1 MAKPYVLTRPLRLVN
16 AAGRV
21 ALRYGLGPPGAYL
34 LTVPGRR
41 SGRRYTTPVALIEEP
56 GRRYLVA
63 PYGEVGWVRNAR
75 DAGEVELRR
84 GRRQERL
91 RIHEVAPDEAG
102 PVLQTYVR
110 KNRIVRPYFD
120 ARHDGPVE
128 AFVAEAPRHPVFRLE
143 QI

>member
-1 MAKPYVLTRPLRLVN
+1 MARPYVLTRPLRLVN

-21 ALRYGLGPPGAYL
+21 ALRFGLAPPGAYL
-34 LTVPGRR
+34 LSVRGRR

-75 DAGEVELRR
+75 AAGEVELRR
-84 GRRQERL
+84 GGRHERL
-91 RIHEVAPDEAG
+91 RIHEVEPAEAG
-102 PVLQTYVR
+102 PVLRTYAR

-128 AFVAEAPRHPVFRLE
+128 AFVAEASRHPVFRLG
-143 QI
+143 

>member
-21 ALRYGLGPPGAYL
+21 ALRFGLAPPGAYL
-34 LTVPGRR
+34 LTVRGRH

-75 DAGEVELRR
+75 AAGEVELRR
-84 GRRQERL
+84 GRRHERL
-91 RIHEVAPDEAG
+91 RIHEVDPPEAG
-102 PVLQTYVR
+102 PVLRTYAR

-120 ARHDGPVE
+120 ARHDGPLE
-128 AFVAEAPRHPVFRLE
+128 AFVAEASRHPVFRLE
-143 QI
+143 PL